1 MSSIRPLVSALL
13 LGAATLAAAGCELT
27 EVTTAD
33 SRDVLVVEAVLRPDR
48 QVQEVL
54 LHRTLKGSIIPGEA
68 DARVRVRTEDG
79 REIPFSPAALENCL
93 SGDSRLLRGDDTLRV
108 QASCY
113 RSPAGGGE
121 RSWVVP
127 GRSYELLVETTRG
140 ERVRGTTRVP
150 GSFDLRGLRRAL
162 RDPST
167 GERRCF
173 LPPQTEMN
181 LTWSTSSGAWAY
193 LTEME
198 VYGLRR
204 VLGGSGIETIPD
216 PLRLVGVSVSE
227 SDTTVVVPTEVGVF
241 DRFSYDQQ
249 LLRAIQGGFPPDVQ
263 VHILVAAADR
273 NFVNG
278 VRGGQ
283 FNPSGSVRVPSVVGD
298 GVGVFG
304 SIVPLRLVMDVR
316 GARTSFSCL
325 D

>member
-1 MSSIRPLVSALL
+1 MRPIRTLASVLV
-13 LGAATLAAAGCELT
+13 LGAAALAAAGCELT
-27 EVTTAD
+27 EVTTPD

-54 LHRTLKGSIIPGEA
+54 LHRTLQGVLVPGEA

-79 REIPFSPAALENCL
+79 REIEFAPAGAENCL
-93 SGDSRLLRGDDTLRV
+93 SGDSRLLRDDDTLRV

-113 RSPAGGGE
+113 RSPPGEAG
-121 RSWVVP
+121 SWVVP
-127 GRSYELLVETTRG
+127 GRSYDLLVETARG

-162 RDPST
+162 RDPDT

-173 LPPQTEMN
+173 LPPRTEIG
-181 LTWSTSSGAWAY
+181 LAWSASAGAWAY

-204 VLGGSGIETIPD
+204 VLGSSGIGSIPD

-227 SDTTVVVPTEVGVF
+227 SDTTVVVPSEVGVF
-241 DRFSYDQQ
+241 DRFTYDQE
-249 LLRAIQGGFPPDVQ
+249 LLRAIQGGFPEDVQ
-263 VHILVAAADR
+263 VHLVVAAADR

-283 FNPSGSVRVPSVVGD
+283 FNPSGTVRISSVVGD

-304 SIVPLRLVMDVR
+304 SIVPVRLVVDVR
-316 GARTSFSCL
+316 GGRTVFPCL
-325 D
+325 E

>member
-1 MSSIRPLVSALL
+1 MSPIRPLVSAIL

-54 LHRTLKGSIIPGEA
+54 LHRTLKGAVIPGEA
-68 DARVRVRTEDG
+68 GARVRVRTEDG
-79 REIPFSPAALENCL
+79 REVPFIPTAIEDCL

-113 RSPAGGGE
+113 RSPTDGDE

-127 GRSYELLVETTRG
+127 GRSYDLLVETARG

-162 RDPST
+162 RDTST

-173 LPPQTEMN
+173 LPPQTEMD

-241 DRFSYDQQ
+241 DRFSYDQE
-249 LLRAIQGGFPPDVQ
+249 LLRAIQGGFPSDVQ
-263 VHILVAAADR
+263 VHVVVAAADR

-283 FNPSGSVRVPSVVGD
+283 FNPSGTVRVSSVVGD

-316 GARTSFSCL
+316 GGRNNVPCL
-325 D
+325 G

>member
-1 MSSIRPLVSALL
+1 MRPTRPLVSTLL

-48 QVQEVL
+48 QVQEVM
-54 LHRTLKGSIIPGEA
+54 LHRTLQGAVIPGEA
-68 DARVRVRTEDG
+68 GARVRVRTDDG
-79 REIPFSPAALENCL
+79 REIAFSPTAPENCL
-93 SGDSRLLRGDDTLRV
+93 SGESRLLRGDDTLRV

-113 RSPAGGGE
+113 RSPAGE
-121 RSWVVP
+121 SASWVVP
-127 GRSYELLVETTRG
+127 GRSYELLVETARG

-150 GSFDLRGLRRAL
+150 GGFGLRGLSRAL
-162 RDPST
+162 RDAAT
-167 GERRCF
+167 GELRCF
-173 LPPQTEMN
+173 LPPGTEMG
-181 LTWSTSSGAWAY
+181 LTWSAASGAWAY

-204 VLGGSGIETIPD
+204 VLGGSGIGTIPD

-227 SDTTVVVPTEVGVF
+227 SDTTVVVPSEVGAF
-241 DRFSYDQQ
+241 DRLSYDQE
-249 LLRAIQGGFPPDVQ
+249 LLRAIQGGFPEDVQ
-263 VHILVAAADR
+263 VHIVVAAADR

-283 FNPSGSVRVPSVVGD
+283 FNPSGTVRISSVVGD

-304 SIVPLRLVMDVR
+304 SIVPVRLVMDVR
-316 GARTSFSCL
+316 GGRTVFPCL
-325 D
+325 G

>member
-1 MSSIRPLVSALL
+1 MSPIRPLVSALL

-54 LHRTLKGSIIPGEA
+54 LHRTLKGAIIPGEP

-79 REIPFSPAALENCL
+79 REIPFSPAGLENCL

-113 RSPAGGGE
+113 RSPDGEE

-127 GRSYELLVETTRG
+127 GRSYDLLVETARG

-162 RDPST
+162 RDQST

-173 LPPQTEMN
+173 LPPRTEMN
-181 LTWSTSSGAWAY
+181 LTWTPSSGAWAY

-241 DRFSYDQQ
+241 DRFSYDQE

-263 VHILVAAADR
+263 VHVLVAAADR

-283 FNPSGSVRVPSVVGD
+283 FNPSGSVRVSSVVGD

-316 GARTSFSCL
+316 GGRNNFPCL
-325 D
+325 E

>member
-1 MSSIRPLVSALL
+1 MPPIRPLVSALV
-13 LGAATLAAAGCELT
+13 LGAATVAAAGCELT

-48 QVQEVL
+48 QVQEVM
-54 LHRTLKGSIIPGEA
+54 LHRTLQGAVIPGEA
-68 DARVRVRTEDG
+68 GARVRVRTEDG
-79 REIPFSPAALENCL
+79 REIAFSQTGPENCL
-93 SGDSRLLRGDDTLRV
+93 SGDTRLLRGDDTLRV

-113 RSPAGGGE
+113 RSPAGE
-121 RSWVVP
+121 AASWVVP
-127 GRSYELLVETTRG
+127 GRSYELLVETARG

-162 RDPST
+162 RDAAT

-173 LPPQTEMN
+173 LPPRTEVD
-181 LTWSTSSGAWAY
+181 LTWSASSGAWAY

-204 VLGGSGIETIPD
+204 VLGGSGIGTIPD

-227 SDTTVVVPTEVGVF
+227 ADTTVVVPSEVGAF
-241 DRFSYDQQ
+241 DRLSYDQE
-249 LLRAIQGGFPPDVQ
+249 LLRAIQGGFPEDVQ
-263 VHILVAAADR
+263 VHLVVAAADR

-283 FNPSGSVRVPSVVGD
+283 FNPSGTVRISSVVGD

-304 SIVPLRLVMDVR
+304 SIVPVRLVMDVR
-316 GARTSFSCL
+316 GGRTVFPCL

>member
-1 MSSIRPLVSALL
+1 MSSIRPFASAFL

-48 QVQEVL
+48 LVQEVL
-54 LHRTLKGSIIPGEA
+54 LHRTLQGAVIPGEA
-68 DARVRVRTEDG
+68 DARVRVRTQDG
-79 REIPFSPAALENCL
+79 REILFSPTALEDCL

-113 RSPAGGGE
+113 RSPDGEE

-127 GRSYELLVETTRG
+127 GRSYDLLVETARG

-162 RDPST
+162 RDQST

-173 LPPQTEMN
+173 LPPRTEMN
-181 LTWSTSSGAWAY
+181 LTWTPSSGAWAY

-241 DRFSYDQQ
+241 DRFSYDQE
-249 LLRAIQGGFPPDVQ
+249 LLRAIQGGFPPEVQ
-263 VHILVAAADR
+263 VHVLVAAADR

-283 FNPSGSVRVPSVVGD
+283 FNPSGTVRVSSVVGD

-316 GARTSFSCL
+316 GGRNNFPCL
-325 D
+325 E

>member
-1 MSSIRPLVSALL
+1 MSSLRPLVSVLL

-27 EVTTAD
+27 AVTTAD
-33 SRDVLVVEAVLRPDR
+33 SRDLLVVEAVLRSDR

-54 LHRTLKGSIIPGEA
+54 LHRTLRGSVIPGEA
-68 DARVRVRTEDG
+68 DALVRVRTEEG
-79 REIPFSPAALENCL
+79 REIPFRPTAAENCL
-93 SGDSRLLRGDDTLRV
+93 SGDTRLLRGDDTLTV
-108 QASCY
+108 QANCY
-113 RSPAGGGE
+113 RSAGESDEPG
-121 RSWVVP
+121 WVVP

-150 GSFDLRGLRRAL
+150 GDFDLRGLRRAQ
-162 RDPST
+162 RDPAT

-173 LPPQTEMN
+173 LPPRTEMS
-181 LTWSTSSGAWAY
+181 LGWTASSGAWAY

-204 VLGGSGIETIPD
+204 VLGGSGIGTIPD
-216 PLRLVGVSVSE
+216 PLRLIGVSVSE
-227 SDTTVVVPTEVGVF
+227 SDTTVVVPSEVGAF
-241 DRFSYDQQ
+241 DRLSYDQE
-249 LLRAIQGGFPPDVQ
+249 LLRAIQGGFPADVQ
-263 VHILVAAADR
+263 VHVVVAAADR

-283 FNPSGSVRVPSVVGD
+283 FNPSGTVRVSSVVGD

-316 GARTSFSCL
+316 GGRTSFPCL
-325 D
+325 E

>member
-1 MSSIRPLVSALL
+1 
-13 LGAATLAAAGCELT
+13 
-27 EVTTAD
+27 
-33 SRDVLVVEAVLRPDR
+33 
-48 QVQEVL
+48 
-54 LHRTLKGSIIPGEA
+54 
-68 DARVRVRTEDG
+68 
-79 REIPFSPAALENCL
+79 
-93 SGDSRLLRGDDTLRV
+93 
-108 QASCY
+108 
-113 RSPAGGGE
+113 
-121 RSWVVP
+121 
-127 GRSYELLVETTRG
+127 
-140 ERVRGTTRVP
+140 VRGTTRVP

-162 RDPST
+162 RDQST

-173 LPPQTEMN
+173 LPPRTEMN
-181 LTWSTSSGAWAY
+181 LTWTPSSGAWAY

-241 DRFSYDQQ
+241 DRFSYDQE

-263 VHILVAAADR
+263 VHVLVAAADR

-283 FNPSGSVRVPSVVGD
+283 FNPSGTVRVSSVVGD

-316 GARTSFSCL
+316 GGRNNFPCL
-325 D
+325 E